1 MPTRTF
7 LIVSIFL
14 KCLLA
19 VLGVTGNLSVLLQN
33 TKRSKTPADY
43 LILNL
48 GIADFTTCLTYYPT
62 LVTEYVLILA
72 GVHTNQELFC
82 RIGIAI
88 VSSTVALSILTLLA
102 ITVDR
107 YFFIATPLKYP
118 LLVTKKKVLIV
129 IGAIWA
135 AVVLLLPC
143 FLAFFATR
151 SEKQLTCPVDYS
163 VTVSASVIFVHIP
176 TALVVYLNYSMF
188 KIAQRHRRR
197 IAQQSGIAKSM
208 INQPGDTRESRVAR
222 AGFVKAFKSI
232 KTFATVTGVFVL
244 CYLPHSI
251 TVTVGTGLCEELT
264 CIPFE
269 LLVLLSDLVSLSSI
283 LNPLIYKKR

>member
-1 MPTRTF
+1 MTFEHNSTTTGDYMPARTF

-33 TKRSKTPADY
+33 KKRSKTPADY

-62 LVTEYVLILA
+62 LVTEYALILA
-72 GVHTNQELFC
+72 GVRTNQELFC

-88 VSSTVALSILTLLA
+88 VSSTVALSILSILA
-102 ITVDR
+102 ITVNR

-118 LLVTKKKVLIV
+118 LVVTKKKVLIV
-129 IGAIWA
+129 IGAVWA

-163 VTVSASVIFVHIP
+163 ATVSASVIFVHTP
-176 TALVVYLNYSMF
+176 TVLVVYLNYSMF
-188 KIAQRHRRR
+188 KIAQSHRRR

-208 INQPGDTRESRVAR
+208 GDTRENRVAR

-244 CYLPHSI
+244 CYLPYSI

-269 LLVLLSDLVSLSSI
+269 LLAYSAISFL
-283 LNPLIYKKR
+283 